1 MTATWKKEGPTQRK
15 TKIEIEANTD
25 DRVSFRRCFT
35 LCAQPTRQWLCEI
48 RSREQ
53 STLYLLVLN
62 PGKHT
67 KRHEDN
73 INNEISQLPTLVL
86 WLRCVV
92 KECVLWPVAIFYKI
106 LVCFIIQA
114 GSPLFLYA
122 MLPWSHT
129 LFRSCAAWLLF
140 PSASARANGSCELRA
155 PPRFD
160 PNHRHDIGQNKMV
173 CTAIRDLALF
183 SFLLFLFT
191 FQERMS
197 LEHFSGM
204 ENRCYFYN
212 TVDMNNRFGL
222 NFANLNLYP
231 LEENEVFESLYVL
244 CLGRFLLRSFMFQ
257 HIPETKKLKPE

>member
-1 MTATWKKEGPTQRK
+1 MTARKKGQPKEKQKWK
-15 TKIEIEANTD
+15 TKIKTEANTD

-140 PSASARANGSCELRA
+140 PSARMVLASCELL
-155 PPRFD
+155 
-160 PNHRHDIGQNKMV
+160 HDSIQTIVTISV

-183 SFLLFLFT
+183 FFLLFLFT

-204 ENRCYFYN
+204 ENRSYFYN

-231 LEENEVFESLYVL
+231 LEENEVFESLYV
-244 CLGRFLLRSFMFQ
+244 
-257 HIPETKKLKPE
+257 